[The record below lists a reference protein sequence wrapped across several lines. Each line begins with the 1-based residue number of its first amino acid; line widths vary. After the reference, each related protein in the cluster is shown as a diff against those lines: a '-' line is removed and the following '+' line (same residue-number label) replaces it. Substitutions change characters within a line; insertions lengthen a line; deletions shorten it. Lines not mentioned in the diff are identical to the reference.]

1 MRMKPEEHFLNEQER
16 LKRIAEIL
24 CSAIL
29 AEGPSIVEPGE
40 SVDGD
45 RDQSL
50 LLEPVTVQRGT
61 VHEDKVVNY
70 LSKVGEA
77 SPAILRAVLQL
88 PRTSAYRV
96 IDGLV
101 ESGRIVSDGQTRAL
115 VYRLGT
121 LPPHR
126 QNVEGN

>member
-1 MRMKPEEHFLNEQER
+1 MNHGDQCPQEQER
-16 LKRIAEIL
+16 LKQIAEIL
-24 CSAIL
+24 CTAIL
-29 AEGPSIVEPGE
+29 ANGPFSEEPGG
-40 SVDGD
+40 SVAEEGD
-45 RDQSL
+45 QGRL
-50 LLEPVTVQRGT
+50 LVPVPAQQGNVP
-61 VHEDKVVNY
+61 EDKVVNY

-101 ESGRIVSDGQTRAL
+101 GSGRIVSEGQTRAL
-115 VYRLGT
+115 VYRLGP

>member
-1 MRMKPEEHFLNEQER
+1 MRHGEQCSSEQER
-16 LKRIAEIL
+16 LKRIADIL

-29 AEGPSIVEPGE
+29 AEGRSIEEPGE
-40 SVDGD
+40 SVDED
-45 RDQSL
+45 RDQSRL
-50 LLEPVTVQRGT
+50 PEPVPVQRST
-61 VHEDKVVNY
+61 IPEDKVVNY

-88 PRTSAYRV
+88 PRTNAYRV

-101 ESGRIVSDGQTRAL
+101 ESGRIVSEGQTRAL